1 MPISKVLLQLLTET
15 PANNAFDTILI
26 LCADKITKATKN
38 LDKIE
43 IVRSTL
49 QSLIY
54 QSLKEIKDLEAHETR
69 SRYIAS
75 RSWRKGH
82 DKGNRTLIKT
92 LKADIVVYDA
102 FLGSSSELSDEL
114 FNELSSSSSL
124 RVQFLQMDKMFLDDP
139 VKFVQ
144 RVRAQHLNC
153 RELYVPKS
161 VSMKFSS
168 EIMQHPMVVTLLCML
183 YGAELLCN
191 RDSKG
196 WCPLT
201 KLHNE

>member
-102 FLGSSSELSDEL
+102 FLGLLSELSDEL
-114 FNELSSSSSL
+114 SSELSSSSGL
-124 RVQFLQMDKMFLDDP
+124 RV
-139 VKFVQ
+139 
-144 RVRAQHLNC
+144 
-153 RELYVPKS
+153 LY
-161 VSMKFSS
+161 
-168 EIMQHPMVVTLLCML
+168 E
-183 YGAELLCN
+183 Y
-191 RDSKG
+191 
-196 WCPLT
+196 
-201 KLHNE
+201 LHNIATAESCTFRKVSA